1 MRGEGEAAVRTR
13 NTHFLNTFFID
24 THFGV
29 NLFKYFAQG
38 KGKKPDGSQTQLV
51 AHFIQ
56 DLAGFLAEGVLG
68 LQGLHG
74 ELEGREAE
82 MRFWEKEP
90 RLFHSHWV
98 DTGQH

>member
-1 MRGEGEAAVRTR
+1 MRGEGEGAVSTR

-56 DLAGFLAEGVLG
+56 YLARFLAEGILG
-68 LQGLHG
+68 PEGLLG
-74 ELEGREAE
+74 ELEGREAR
-82 MRFWEKEP
+82 MLLEKGATALSLKP
-90 RLFHSHWV
+90 GPH
-98 DTGQH
+98 G